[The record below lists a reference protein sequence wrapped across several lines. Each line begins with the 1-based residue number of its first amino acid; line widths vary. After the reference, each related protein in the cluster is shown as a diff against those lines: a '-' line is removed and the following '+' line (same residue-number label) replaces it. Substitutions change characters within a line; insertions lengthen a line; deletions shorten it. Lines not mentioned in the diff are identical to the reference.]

1 MSIVFGKNVTNTYF
15 AQIVWVNLVLGHG
28 VHISEEKNWILLT
41 RRKRTGSWTLRCR
54 SCHYQLIFL
63 LLVNLIVIEWLKLV
77 ILIVI

>member
-41 RRKRTGSWTLRCR
+41 RRKREKREKEKERKRKKTESYSPGERGPGAGPSGAGA
-54 SCHYQLIFL
+54 
-63 LLVNLIVIEWLKLV
+63 VI
-77 ILIVI
+77 IS